1 MSRTILLT
9 GASGVVGRSLLPRL
23 LATGDR
29 VVALV
34 HRTPVAH
41 HGVTS
46 VRGDVAAPRL
56 GLSEADHAVL
66 ARQVDVV
73 VHAAAVTD
81 FNRTDGTLEATNIAG
96 TRNVVAFAEAA
107 DALLYH
113 VSTAFVGVGGA
124 SGNGGRGATAAG
136 YAASKAQGEDVVRRA
151 TVPHV
156 ILRPSVVIGDS
167 QTGEIA
173 AFQGLHQVVQGL
185 FDGLV
190 PIIPFDAAWPIDFVP
205 DDVVADCIATV
216 VEKRVTSGE
225 FWLSAG
231 DRALRLDDAMDV
243 AVAWA
248 HECGVMV
255 DTPRFVTP
263 DMWDRLIA
271 PVFLDELPA
280 FVAKSVNRMLEF
292 FTTYLQDG
300 QTKPSSL
307 RELER
312 LGATPLPD
320 QKESLAASLHYW
332 SDVKGHHSCE
342 ATRSAA

>member
-1 MSRTILLT
+1 MTRTILLT
-9 GASGVVGRSLLPRL
+9 GASGVVGKALLPRL
-23 LATGDR
+23 LRSGDR

-34 HRTPVAH
+34 HRTPVTH
-41 HGVTS
+41 PGVTS
-46 VRGDVAAPRL
+46 IRGDVAAPRL
-56 GLSEADHAVL
+56 GLSERDHAAL

-81 FNRTDGTLEATNIAG
+81 FNRSDGSLEATNIAG
-96 TRNVVAFAEAA
+96 TSNMVALAEAA
-107 DALLYH
+107 GALLYH
-113 VSTAFVGVGGA
+113 VSTAFVGVG
-124 SGNGGRGATAAG
+124 STVGRGEQAAG
-136 YAASKAQGEDVVRRA
+136 YAASTAQGEDVVRRA

-167 QTGEIA
+167 ETGEMA

-185 FDGLV
+185 FAGLV

-205 DDVVADCIATV
+205 VDVVADCIATV
-216 VEKRVTSGE
+216 VEKRVTEGE
-225 FWLSAG
+225 LWLAAG

-243 AVAWA
+243 AVEWA
-248 HECGVMV
+248 HRCGVEV

-263 DMWDRLIA
+263 DLWDRLIA
-271 PVFLDELPA
+271 PVFLDELPD
-280 FVAKSVNRMLEF
+280 FVARSVTRMLEF

-307 RELER
+307 RELEA
-312 LGATPLPD
+312 LGAMPLPD
-320 QKESLAASLHYW
+320 QTESLAASLHHW
-332 SDVKGHHSCE
+332 ADVKGHHLCE

>member
-1 MSRTILLT
+1 MARTILLT
-9 GASGVVGRSLLPRL
+9 GASGVVGRALLPRL
-23 LATGDR
+23 SATGDR
-29 VVALV
+29 VIALV
-34 HRTPVAH
+34 HRTPVAR

-46 VRGDVAAPRL
+46 VHGDVAAPRL
-56 GLSEADHAVL
+56 GLSDRDHAIL

-113 VSTAFVGVGGA
+113 VSTAFVGVG
-124 SGNGGRGATAAG
+124 STVGRGASAAG

-151 TVPHV
+151 KVPHV

-167 QTGEIA
+167 RTGEIA

-216 VEKRVTSGE
+216 VEKRVTTGE

-231 DRALRLDDAMDV
+231 DRALRLDQAMDV

-248 HECGVMV
+248 HQCGVMV

-263 DMWDRLIA
+263 DLWDRLIA
-271 PVFLDELPA
+271 PVFLDELPD
-280 FVAKSVNRMLEF
+280 FVTRSVNRMLEF

-307 RELER
+307 RELEH
-312 LGATPLPD
+312 LGAMPLPD
-320 QKESLAASLHYW
+320 QRESLAASLHYW
-332 SDVKGHHSCE
+332 ADAKGHHRCE
-342 ATRSAA
+342 ASRSAA